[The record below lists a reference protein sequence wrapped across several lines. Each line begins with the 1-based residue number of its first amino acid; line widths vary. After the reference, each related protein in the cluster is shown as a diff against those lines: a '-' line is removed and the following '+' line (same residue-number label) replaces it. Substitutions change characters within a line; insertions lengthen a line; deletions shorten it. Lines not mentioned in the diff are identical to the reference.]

1 MRGQPL
7 NSVMPG
13 VRFGRKPWLLVH
25 GFVDYLKRSK
35 ITVVWSFALDS
46 AGELTRWDGR
56 RRGRGQ
62 KWGECLVLGDG
73 RPYGPDKTFFEA
85 QHLT

>member
-46 AGELTRWDGR
+46 AGELTTLNWP
-56 RRGRGQ
+56 RGGM
-62 KWGECLVLGDG
+62 GEDEGEGKNGENVW
-73 RPYGPDKTFFEA
+73 F
-85 QHLT
+85 